1 MREMSVGRVFSIL
14 LGRSRSDMA
23 AQPMLADFRFSASSK
38 SDSCIR
44 QKPAISK
51 AVGFENPTYQTDAGS
66 PRSRTGFG
74 ERKTAADYGE
84 SG

>member
-1 MREMSVGRVFSIL
+1 
-14 LGRSRSDMA
+14 MA

-51 AVGFENPTYQTDAGS
+51 AVRFENPTYQTDIES
-66 PRSRTGFG
+66 PQNRNGFG